1 MGLLDDDLINECDK
15 PVMNLDNM
23 VTIFIQELFH
33 TDKKVIN
40 NYGSNPSEIEDCLA
54 GLVLIQL
61 LQPGQSILLGCLQ
74 EGKQQFCVHAVAGFK
89 RVGRPNLIAVLIPQ
103 HFQDICLIIS
113 LFF

>member
-40 NYGSNPSEIEDCLA
+40 NYGSNPSDRDY
-54 GLVLIQL
+54 L
-61 LQPGQSILLGCLQ
+61 LTRKCWRITIIYIYIKRTIYYDSPKMIYANTLYIMMYLLHL
-74 EGKQQFCVHAVAGFK
+74 K
-89 RVGRPNLIAVLIPQ
+89 
-103 HFQDICLIIS
+103 
-113 LFF
+113 